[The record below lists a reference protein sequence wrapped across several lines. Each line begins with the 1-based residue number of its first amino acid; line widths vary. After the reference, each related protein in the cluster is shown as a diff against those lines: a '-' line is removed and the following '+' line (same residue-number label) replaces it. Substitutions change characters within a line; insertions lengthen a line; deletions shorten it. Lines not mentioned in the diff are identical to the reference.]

1 MARKK
6 KFTAE
11 ERAAFAEKKKSE
23 MDEMI
28 QRIDEGVKAVFESER
43 YKEYLKFAS
52 KFTDYS
58 ARNTMLINMQKPDAT
73 LVAAFGKWK
82 QLGRHIN
89 KGETGIAIFAPTPY
103 KTNEYIETQKPTFDE
118 YGNQLYNED
127 GTEKMETIETPL
139 TGMAFKTVYVFDA
152 SQTDGKEIPE
162 PVSELTGDV
171 DAARKEAIFAAIRK
185 VTEIDVEFQDIKG
198 GSKGYYSPASD
209 KIVIK
214 TGMSDAQTLKTA
226 FHEAAHKLLHDPK
239 SEIVTVKSPRN
250 EKEVQAE
257 SVAFM
262 VAEKFGIDTSE
273 YSFPYIAS
281 WSEGKQL
288 EQLKNALQEIQ
299 SAAKQISNAIESE
312 LLKMQK
318 RHLSIDKK
326 IADTEL
332 NNVQKA
338 EFLIEDCSERGVE
351 FSEEDTKSILEF
363 AEQHEDISE
372 TVQLVEDMEITQRQR
387 DNYGYDF
394 TYMTPID
401 SKEAALEAFDKG
413 EAVYLLYPDNT
424 EGMAESRDE
433 IENFSGYFGIE
444 KEPKTALERDNEL
457 TPVSKSVALEMWDKN
472 SDVFIDGIPAD
483 SREDIMN
490 APDNAKFSVLEYQ
503 FSVELDFDRTN
514 GGNTM
519 ARNYDNGYG
528 QSAPTNPNV
537 IGNTPYN
544 QLGGKGELQFYT
556 NLKNRHADNIANQ
569 LNADGVRFG
578 GLRKGEVTTITINK
592 ADIPRYEAAVEKVK
606 RSYRQSNAPDRGYPQ
621 YNSVP
626 QYQQN
631 MPNQNYQQNFQQP
644 TNNAPNFRNAEQP
657 TNPNVIGNTP
667 YNQLGGKGQLE
678 FYTNLKNRHA
688 DNVAKQLDED
698 GIRFSGLRKG
708 TVTTITINKADI
720 PRYEAALAKVKQ
732 MYDRLNKPA
741 AQVSETV
748 FREQMPKPK
757 PTEPP
762 RKNIPEMSKDEPS
775 SFKTVPICTQSLI
788 EAKQSGNLGAWK
800 DSVAA
805 SKACIKFIEDNLS
818 VAYEGRDLENFVK
831 QLNDKFG
838 IDRAMYSVAATIQ
851 LKDHD
856 GRFKNEVKNRAAQF
870 GFDSDNMRLNFL
882 TERHPVMINHLYQ
895 QMMEMEQEL
904 RLNAPEQDQKLSAMF
919 DGKFLYSSERV
930 ELRDDFR
937 GILETKYYKSSA
949 NEFFIPE
956 IGWLDNAA
964 YNRELKSSELMAK
977 DFYAT
982 VTRVN
987 ANYID
992 GTGMTGQMDMSRAEY
1007 EAMLEKTYAPE
1018 NAEAL
1023 KSALGKLDER
1033 RSAVNIP
1040 EKPTEYYAVR
1050 QDSNR
1055 RFSVYSISA
1064 DGLTTVVKPNMT
1076 SITEAKKAMLEIFDQ
1091 RKDKAK
1097 VELVHPQTLD
1107 EISAKQY
1114 KEHEQLPDVLH
1125 RITLNPE
1132 KNAAETHVLQE
1143 YVKNDEGKYSIGQE
1157 VAKGDYEKCNK
1168 FLAQLMSAPKIETP
1182 VQKYEIYQ
1190 LKSGDDMHD
1199 FRFMPYE
1206 LITKNG
1212 GKPDFANYDKVYEGN
1227 AADLS
1232 GNLGEKLESLF
1243 EKFNLDRPEDFKGH
1257 SFSVSDVVVLDDK
1270 AYYVDDV
1277 GFKPLKDFIPLEV
1290 KQSRFYDELPKRLSD
1305 ISCGKVSPLQDN
1317 LLKIGNDAL
1326 KLNVPPA
1333 TMRQAADMLN
1343 DERIDKMAE
1352 TYEKMCERKSSA
1364 SAHEKPKLDE
1374 HKPQRK
1380 LKL

>member
-1 MARKK
+1 MAGKK
-6 KFTAE
+6 KYTAE

-23 MDEMI
+23 MDDMI

-58 ARNTMLINMQKPDAT
+58 ARNTMLINMQRPDAT
-73 LVAAFGKWK
+73 LVAAYGKWK

-89 KGETGIAIFAPTPY
+89 KGEMGIAIFAPTPY
-103 KTNEYIETQKPTFDE
+103 KTNEYIETQKPALDE
-118 YGNQLYNED
+118 FGNQLYNEG

-139 TGMAFKTVYVFDA
+139 TGMAFKTVYVFDV
-152 SQTDGKEIPE
+152 SQTGGKELPE
-162 PVSELTGDV
+162 PVNELTGDV

-185 VTEIDVEFQDIKG
+185 VTGIDVEFQDIKG

-318 RHLSIDKK
+318 RHLSIDEK

-332 NNVQKA
+332 NNIQKA
-338 EFLIEDCSERGVE
+338 EFLIEDCSDRGVE
-351 FSEEDTKSILEF
+351 FSEEDTKNILEF

-372 TVQLVEDMEITQRQR
+372 TVQLVEDMEIAQRQR

-401 SKEAALEAFDKG
+401 SKEAALKAFDKG
-413 EAVYLLYPDNT
+413 DVVYLLYPDNT

-457 TPVSKSVALEMWDKN
+457 TPVSKYVALEMWDKK

-483 SREDIMN
+483 RREDIEN
-490 APDNAKFSVLEYQ
+490 ATDTAKFAVLEYQ
-503 FSVELDFDRTN
+503 YSAELDFDRAN

-519 ARNYDNGYG
+519 ARNFYDNGYG

-544 QLGGKGELQFYT
+544 QLGGRGQLEFYT

-569 LNADGVRFG
+569 LNADGVRFS

-592 ADIPRYEAAVEKVK
+592 ADISRYEAAVEKVK
-606 RSYRQSNAPDRGYPQ
+606 QSYRHNNDPERGYSQQNGAP
-621 YNSVP
+621 P

-631 MPNQNYQQNFQQP
+631 VPNQNYQQNFQ
-644 TNNAPNFRNAEQP
+644 QP

-698 GIRFSGLRKG
+698 GVRFSGLRKG
-708 TVTTITINKADI
+708 TVTTIMINKADI

-732 MYDRLNKPA
+732 MYDKLNNRS
-741 AQVSETV
+741 AQVPETA
-748 FREQMPKPK
+748 FREQIPKPK
-757 PTEPP
+757 PSEPP
-762 RKNIPEMSKDEPS
+762 RTDIPEMSKDEPS
-775 SFKTVPICTQSLI
+775 SFKTVPICTQSLM
-788 EAKQSGNLGAWK
+788 EAKQSGNIGAWK

-818 VAYEGRDLENFVK
+818 VAYEGRDLDNFVK

-856 GRFKNEVKNRAAQF
+856 GRFTNEVKNRAAQF
-870 GFDSDNMRLNFL
+870 NFDSDNMRLNFL

-904 RLNAPEQDQKLSAMF
+904 RLNAPEQDKNLSAIF
-919 DGKFLYSSERV
+919 DGKLLYSSEHV

-937 GILETKYYKSSA
+937 GIPETKYYKSSA

-956 IGWLDNAA
+956 IGWLDDAA
-964 YNRELKSSELMAK
+964 YNRELKSSELTAK

-1007 EAMLEKTYAPE
+1007 DSMLEKTYAPE

-1033 RSAVNIP
+1033 RNAASIP
-1040 EKPTEYYAVR
+1040 EKPVEYYAVR
-1050 QDSNR
+1050 QESNR

-1064 DGLTTVVKPNMT
+1064 DGLTTVVKPNMG
-1076 SITEAKKAMLEIFDQ
+1076 SVVEAKKAMLEIFEQ
-1091 RKDKAK
+1091 RKEQAK

-1107 EISAKQY
+1107 EISAKMY
-1114 KEHEQLPDVLH
+1114 KEHEQLPDVLY

-1132 KNAAETHVLQE
+1132 RNAAETHILQE
-1143 YVKNDEGKYSIGQE
+1143 YVKNDEGKYSVGQA
-1157 VAKGDYEKCNK
+1157 VVKGDYEKCNK

-1333 TMRQAADMLN
+1333 TMRQAVDMLN

-1352 TYEKMCERKSSA
+1352 TYEKMFAGNQSPDREQSGREKA
-1364 SAHEKPKLDE
+1364 TKKPKL
-1374 HKPQRK
+1374 
-1380 LKL
+1380 